1 MAEPQPGFGFT
12 GMSLMFKFRDLI
24 RPRKN
29 VLKEVDIKPGYHVL
43 DFGCGPGGYLL
54 PLSRLIGASGKNFA
68 LDMNPQAIKSVKAI
82 AANNKLNNVA
92 TILSD
97 GATGLPDAGI
107 DIVLLYD
114 VFHHLSRPN
123 DILAEFHRILKAG
136 GVLSVSDHHMTGE
149 DIESGITA
157 AGLFRLS
164 KKGKKVHNFV
174 RV

>member
-1 MAEPQPGFGFT
+1 
-12 GMSLMFKFRDLI
+12 
-24 RPRKN
+24 
-29 VLKEVDIKPGYHVL
+29 
-43 DFGCGPGGYLL
+43 
-54 PLSRLIGASGKNFA
+54 
-68 LDMNPQAIKSVKAI
+68 MNPQAIESVKAL
-82 AANNKLNNVA
+82 AAKNNFKNVE

-97 GATGLPDAGI
+97 GATGLPDASI
-107 DIVLLYD
+107 DAVLLYD
-114 VFHHLSRPN
+114 VFHHLGRPN